1 MLPSGGGDGMTR
13 GPDYELEALLSLDGQ
28 EFRFTKGY
36 AMKFEVR
43 QVKPSQGR
51 PHGIKYSLTL
61 HDPEGRRIYGIDN
74 AHRTAPRRE
83 FDHRHPHGARKVV
96 RYAYRGPVVLLDD
109 FFREVERILHE
120 RGIS

>member
-1 MLPSGGGDGMTR
+1 MTR

-28 EFRFTKGY
+28 EFRFAKGY
-36 AMKFEVR
+36 VMKFEAH

-61 HDPEGRRIYGIDN
+61 HDPEGSRIYGIDN
-74 AHRTAPRRE
+74 AHRTGSRRE
-83 FDHRHPHGARKVV
+83 FDHRHLHGARKVV
-96 RYAYRGPVVLLDD
+96 RYAWRGPVVLLDD

-120 RGIS
+120 RGVS